1 MDDNSECNHRE
12 QTSRYREIVDDL
24 NSEIKT
30 VIDRFVK
37 EHNLPILKEIFQPF
51 KVEESVEYTLRDE
64 HGNIKQQGI
73 IKDGK
78 EELMMEE
85 K

>member
-1 MDDNSECNHRE
+1 MDDKSECDHRE

-24 NSEIKT
+24 NIEIKN

-37 EHNLPILKEIFQPF
+37 KHNLPILKEIYQPF
-51 KVEESVEYTLRDE
+51 KIEESVEYTLRDKD
-64 HGNIKQQGI
+64 GNIKQQGI

-78 EELMMEE
+78 EELILEE

>member
-12 QTSRYREIVDDL
+12 QASRYKKIVDDL

-37 EHNLPILKEIFQPF
+37 EHNLPILKEIYQPF

-78 EELMMEE
+78 EIIRLEE